1 MSRTDMDPAT
11 LANALR
17 RMAGDGSIE
26 WVMEPIQA
34 SVLLDVAD
42 ALGENDKLR
51 ELVKL
56 LVNCVDRISNEDT
69 FYYQPRRDGCGF
81 DCTANGEGCSF
92 IKLCEQARE
101 LGVEV
106 TS

>member
-1 MSRTDMDPAT
+1 MVAYRESDLEDARAE
-11 LANALR
+11 NA
-17 RMAGDGSIE
+17 
-26 WVMEPIQA
+26 
-34 SVLLDVAD
+34 
-42 ALGENDKLR
+42 KLR

>member
-1 MSRTDMDPAT
+1 MAEQIEFALSQTPEA
-11 LANALR
+11 LAAENA
-17 RMAGDGSIE
+17 
-26 WVMEPIQA
+26 
-34 SVLLDVAD
+34 
-42 ALGENDKLR
+42 KLR

-101 LGVEV
+101 LRVEV
-106 TS
+106 DG